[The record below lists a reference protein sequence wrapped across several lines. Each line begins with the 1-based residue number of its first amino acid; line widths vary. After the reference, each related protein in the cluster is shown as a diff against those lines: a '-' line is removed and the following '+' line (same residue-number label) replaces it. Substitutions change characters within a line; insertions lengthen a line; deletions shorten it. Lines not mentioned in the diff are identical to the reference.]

1 MLDYQKRRDLLM
13 RTHSAAGMTIVE
25 LLIGLVLIG
34 FLLSLGVPSFSGWL
48 QNLQVRNAAETIF
61 NGLQL
66 ARANAVQ
73 RNKSVT
79 FTMNGPDSSW
89 AVTIDTP
96 ATATVANVL
105 ETATVQSRSGA
116 EGTANAQ
123 VSVVLVDNTVVPL
136 PFTVSFDGLG
146 RTNLAQLEMIQ
157 VTNPTGGTCVAVGGN
172 MRCLNVTVA
181 VGGQIKMCDPQV
193 SAAGDSR
200 KC

>member
-1 MLDYQKRRDLLM
+1 MLDRQKERGLLM
-13 RTHSAAGMTIVE
+13 RTRSAAGMT
-25 LLIGLVLIG
+25 LIEVLIG
-34 FLLSLGVPSFSGWL
+34 FVLVGVLLALGVPSFSAWL

-66 ARANAVQ
+66 ARASAVQ

-89 AVTIDTP
+89 SVTIDSP
-96 ATATVANVL
+96 SAL
-105 ETATVQSRSGA
+105 EPATVQSRSAA
-116 EGTANAQ
+116 EGTPNA
-123 VSVVLVDNTVVPL
+123 VITTTNPTI
-136 PFTVSFDGLG
+136 SFDGLG
-146 RTNLAQLEMIQ
+146 KTNLLAAATIQ
-157 VTNPTGGTCVAVGGN
+157 VTNPTGGACGTGGGN